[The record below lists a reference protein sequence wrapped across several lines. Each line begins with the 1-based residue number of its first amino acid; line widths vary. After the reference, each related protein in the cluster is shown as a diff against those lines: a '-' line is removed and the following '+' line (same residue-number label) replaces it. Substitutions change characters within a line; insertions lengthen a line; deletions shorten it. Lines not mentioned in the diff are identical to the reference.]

1 MDVYEGKVTYALSQ
15 KEIMELHKKTA
26 PFHDFVFQSFDFHRF
41 LGLLLI
47 KRPAFEY
54 EDEVRFFMVPNDASK
69 GSSKRKFVDVKW
81 EDIINEVRIDKS
93 CTEGEK
99 FVVKQFCES
108 KGIKFIGNQ
117 STPMK
122 NNNMMEI
129 YMEDFDINSM
139 EGPYPI
145 TIE

>member
-1 MDVYEGKVTYALSQ
+1 MSGRQQNRVQ
-15 KEIMELHKKTA
+15 KRQCLQKTA
-26 PFHDFVFQSFDFHRF
+26 DKCCLQWCTAIRGQQYLRIKRQS
-41 LGLLLI
+41 LI
-47 KRPAFEY
+47 KKPASEY
-54 EDEVRFFMVPNDASK
+54 EDEVRFFMVPKNNASN
-69 GSSKRKFVDVKW
+69 GSSKKKFVDVKW

-93 CTEGEK
+93 CTDGEK
-99 FVVKQFCES
+99 LVVKQFCGS
-108 KGIKFIGNQ
+108 KGIKFTENQ
-117 STPMK
+117 KAPMK

>member
-1 MDVYEGKVTYALSQ
+1 
-15 KEIMELHKKTA
+15 
-26 PFHDFVFQSFDFHRF
+26 
-41 LGLLLI
+41 
-47 KRPAFEY
+47 
-54 EDEVRFFMVPNDASK
+54 MVPNDASK